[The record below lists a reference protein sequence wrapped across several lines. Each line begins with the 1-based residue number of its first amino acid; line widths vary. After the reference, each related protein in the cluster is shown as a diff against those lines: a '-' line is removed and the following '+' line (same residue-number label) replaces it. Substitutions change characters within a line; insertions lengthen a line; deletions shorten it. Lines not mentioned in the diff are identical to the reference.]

1 MNKILNIISLI
12 IFLSY
17 FANSQSI
24 VEKSLSYL
32 RNGKY
37 EAAAITIDKAIIDP
51 NLKNLPTTWF
61 FRGKIYQELFMSDE
75 TKIYAL
81 DTAYLSLI
89 YAIKLDPDKEYL
101 QNIILQLKMLT
112 ANYYRLGGAYFN
124 IKNYKEAYKMFEK
137 ALDINKTPILAVA
150 DTALIYY
157 SGISAMKSGN
167 TNDAKKLFKK
177 LIFLKV
183 VSFDFPLYLGEI
195 YENENNIEE
204 AVNTYKYGIDYCTEN
219 KIIYALKVIK
229 LLLQNGETDDAEEYI
244 NIAKKI
250 DPNNAEVYFL
260 EAEFYNLQ
268 MLDDES
274 IKAYIKGLQIK
285 PEDFQAN
292 YNVGILMYNNAMIH
306 GEAAEKY
313 KYNSKQINLYKKEL
327 SNYNRYLIN
336 SVRFLETAYKQKPE
350 DEILNKC
357 LYDVYKRLNRIA
369 QAEEIKENMK
379 KYGINQ

>member
-1 MNKILNIISLI
+1 M
-12 IFLSY
+12 
-17 FANSQSI
+17 
-24 VEKSLSYL
+24 